1 MSRGGA
7 ISSRRYSYPSIKQEC
22 RESVDSAQIMNLT
35 SIFSSPTYR
44 SAQTLTQIKEENTHW
59 NCVSQ
64 SQGLTPSGHS
74 YRPLVEKS
82 VTGRTQVGWVCVN
95 ICKQS
100 PGTLHGW
107 VTFEDF
113 DLEWPVMWWNTTLCP
128 SKCCFVSIYLSQFWP
143 SPWLVNW
150 VKYWPLLN
158 IVLLDHEAFHINY
171 NL

>member
-1 MSRGGA
+1 MTMSRGGA
-7 ISSRRYSYPSIKQEC
+7 ISNRRYSYPSIKQEC

-44 SAQTLTQIKEENTHW
+44 STQTLTQIKEENTHW

-64 SQGLTPSGHS
+64 SQGLTPSGPS

-100 PGTLHGW
+100 LRTLHGW
-107 VTFEDF
+107 VTSRI
-113 DLEWPVMWWNTTLCP
+113 LTWNDQRCDEIQLYVLQ
-128 SKCCFVSIYLSQFWP
+128 SGVLSAFI
-143 SPWLVNW
+143 SV
-150 VKYWPLLN
+150 
-158 IVLLDHEAFHINY
+158 ISDHHLD
-171 NL
+171 